1 MLNLKNQLRR
11 LSSFNHVSKFYFRRN
26 FKNPYL
32 TEAVSLTP
40 EEVKKN

>member
-1 MLNLKNQLRR
+1 MLNLKNQLRK
-11 LSSFNHVSKFYFRRN
+11 LSYINNVSKFYFRRN

-32 TEAVSLTP
+32 TEAVNLSP